1 MSETPAG
8 WYADPHDPRQQ
19 RWWDGAVWTE
29 HTQRSAAL
37 GPAGPASGATT
48 WPTAGTTA
56 TTTTVSSSQA
66 LDPLAIVSLVA
77 ALVWL
82 VGLGSVVAIVCG
94 ILALRRTQHSTSRTL
109 AIIGLVLGILGLLPA
124 LLILLAVM
132 GTVGA
137 VSLPVFLGQ
146 ADRAVEARLQSDLRG
161 AAIAQESIW
170 TDENSYTQD
179 LSRLRA
185 VSTGDIRD
193 VTIAH
198 ADADSFCLEA
208 AADGVVFHYDNTS
221 TNTPGEGPCP

>member
-8 WYADPHDPRQQ
+8 WYADPHDPGQQ
-19 RWWDGAVWTE
+19 RWWDGVVWTD
-29 HTQRSAAL
+29 HTQPSVAPEA
-37 GPAGPASGATT
+37 AGPASGATT
-48 WPTAGTTA
+48 WPAAGTTA

-94 ILALRRTQHSTSRTL
+94 ILVLRRTQHSTSRTL
-109 AIIGLVLGILGLLPA
+109 AIIGLVLGILGLLLA
-124 LLILLAVM
+124 LLVLLAVV

-146 ADRAVEARLQSDLRG
+146 ADRAAEAELQVDLRV
-161 AAIAQESIW
+161 AAVAQETIF

-179 LSRLRA
+179 LGRLRA
-185 VSTGDIRD
+185 EASSDLRD
-193 VTIAH
+193 VTIVH
-198 ADADSFCLEA
+198 ADESGYCMEA
-208 AADGVVFHYDNTS
+208 AADGNVFHLGSATFGLED
-221 TNTPGEGPCP
+221 GPCP